1 MAKFIFKMNNILDLK
16 YKLEEQEKINYG
28 NARIKL
34 TEEESKLKALE
45 EQKIVYEN
53 HYRILLQSRL
63 NVREI
68 RNNQVAIET
77 MKDFIKKQ
85 KIAVV
90 KAEKALEVARIRLN
104 KAMVERKTYEVLK
117 DKAFEQFKKEVDAT
131 EQKEIDELV
140 SYKFNSPTSYE
151 EEQ

>member
-34 TEEESKLKALE
+34 TQEENKLKALE

>member
-34 TEEESKLKALE
+34 TQEENKLKALE

-53 HYRILLQSRL
+53 HYRRLLQSRL

-68 RNNQVAIET
+68 RNDQAAIET

-104 KAMVERKTYEVLK
+104 KAMVERKTYEILK

>member
-104 KAMVERKTYEVLK
+104 KAMVERKTYEILK